1 MTLHTSFVTR
11 LILVTKTRLDHLPRL
26 VSSQCSVVLFHP
38 DCSGL
43 ESRLL
48 DEFLEIQN
56 PKTFSERTEIR
67 KVLLSVVAI
76 LFPFEELV
84 SLSGLVLLVQL
95 LYIFYM

>member
-1 MTLHTSFVTR
+1 MTLDVSLITR
-11 LILVTKTRLDHLPRL
+11 LILVTKTQPDSLPRL

-67 KVLLSVVAI
+67 KVLLHIITI
-76 LFPFEELV
+76 LFPFDELIT
-84 SLSGLVLLVQL
+84 LCGLDQL
-95 LYIFYM
+95 L